1 MLECLEKAFKIQCK
15 KTRAITN
22 YNLSYCWI
30 QQICL
35 DVPKPMDMNQ
45 YWIKRSEMS
54 AYAYCTN
61 LLVFELNEIGDST
74 LLESLCSEVRTEDA

>member
-1 MLECLEKAFKIQCK
+1 MFREGIQNSMQK
-15 KTRAITN
+15 KQEQ

-45 YWIKRSEMS
+45 YWIKRSEML
-54 AYAYCTN
+54 AYAYSTT
-61 LLVFELNEIGDST
+61 LLVFELNEIGDNT
-74 LLESLCSEVRTEDA
+74 LL

>member
-1 MLECLEKAFKIQCK
+1 MFREGIKNSMQKKK
-15 KTRAITN
+15 KTRVTTK

-45 YWIKRSEMS
+45 YWIKRLEMS
-54 AYAYCTN
+54 AYAYYTN
-61 LLVFELNEIGDST
+61 FPVFKLNKIGDST
-74 LLESLCSEVRTEDA
+74 LL

>member
-15 KTRAITN
+15 KKKKAITKKI
-22 YNLSYCWI
+22 LSYCWI

-45 YWIKRSEMS
+45 YWIKRLEMS
-54 AYAYCTN
+54 PYAYCTN
-61 LLVFELNEIGDST
+61 LLVFELNEIRDST
-74 LLESLCSEVRTEDA
+74 LLVSVL

>member
-1 MLECLEKAFKIQCK
+1 MFREGIQNSMQK
-15 KTRAITN
+15 KKSN
-22 YNLSYCWI
+22 NKKNLSYCWI

-45 YWIKRSEMS
+45 YWIKRLEMS

-61 LLVFELNEIGDST
+61 LLVFELNEIRDST
-74 LLESLCSEVRTEDA
+74 LLVSVLWG